1 MSDSPLLDEALGV
14 YLGHLRVER
23 GLAGPTLSAYQR
35 DLRRYLAHLG
45 ARGHERLG
53 TVREDDVG
61 AFTAVVR
68 SGDDGGSVLGAASAA
83 RAVVAVRGLHRFA
96 AQEGWCE
103 DDAAARVRPPAT
115 RRSLPKALTL
125 SEVEA
130 LLEASSS
137 GGTASAD
144 GEVAVAVGLR
154 DRALLELLYGTGA
167 RISELV
173 GLDVDDVAA
182 LVGPVGPGEGSGDG
196 SGPGATPLLLLHGK
210 GGKQRLVPVGRYAA
224 SAVGAYLAAGRGVL
238 VRGGGG
244 SGPRAASGAGL
255 LLGQRGAR
263 LSRQGAWAVV
273 AGAAQRAGLSSAV
286 GPHTLRHSYATHLV
300 ERGADVRL
308 VQELLGHASVTTT
321 QIYTAVTVD
330 TLREAFAG
338 AHPRALG

>member
-1 MSDSPLLDEALGV
+1 MDASPTLDDALGV

-23 GLAGPTLSAYQR
+23 GLAVPTLSAYRR
-35 DLRRYLAHLG
+35 DLGRYLAHLRG
-45 ARGHERLG
+45 RGHASLA
-53 TVREDDVG
+53 TVAEQDVS
-61 AFTAVVR
+61 AFTAVLR
-68 SGDDGGSVLGAASAA
+68 SGADGGSALSAASAA

-96 AQEGWCE
+96 ADEGWA
-103 DDAAARVRPPAT
+103 DDDVASAVRPPPT
-115 RRSLPKALTL
+115 RRSLPRALSL
-125 SEVEA
+125 AQVET

-137 GGTASAD
+137 GGAGSAD
-144 GEVAVAVGLR
+144 DVVAGAVGLR

-173 GLDVDDVAA
+173 GLDVDDVAET
-182 LVGPVGPGEGSGDG
+182 VGTVGAA
-196 SGPGATPLLLLHGK
+196 GPSDDAGAAPLLLLRGK
-210 GGKQRLVPVGRYAA
+210 GDRQRLVPVGRYAA
-224 SAVGAYLAAGRGVL
+224 GAVAAYVVRGRPVL
-238 VRGGGG
+238 VR
-244 SGPRAASGAGL
+244 AASRSGAGAAL
-255 LLGQRGAR
+255 LVGQRGAR

-330 TLREAFAG
+330 TLREAYAG

>member
-1 MSDSPLLDEALGV
+1 MDEALSV

-53 TVREDDVG
+53 TVGEDDVG
-61 AFTAVVR
+61 AFTAALR

-83 RAVVAVRGLHRFA
+83 RSVVAVRGLHRFA

-103 DDAAARVRPPAT
+103 HDAAARVRPPAT
-115 RRSLPKALTL
+115 RRALPRALSL
-125 SEVEA
+125 SQVEA

-137 GGTASAD
+137 GGAASA
-144 GEVAVAVGLR
+144 EESVAVAVGLR

-173 GLDVDDVAA
+173 GLDVDDVAE
-182 LVGPVGPGEGSGDG
+182 LVGAGEGSG
-196 SGPGATPLLLLHGK
+196 SEVAPLLLLHGK
-210 GGKQRLVPVGRYAA
+210 GDKQRLVPVGRYAA
-224 SAVGAYLAAGRGVL
+224 SAVAAYLVAGRGVL
-238 VRGGGG
+238 VRGGG
-244 SGPRAASGAGL
+244 RSGAGL

-273 AGAAQRAGLSSAV
+273 AGAARRAGLSSAV